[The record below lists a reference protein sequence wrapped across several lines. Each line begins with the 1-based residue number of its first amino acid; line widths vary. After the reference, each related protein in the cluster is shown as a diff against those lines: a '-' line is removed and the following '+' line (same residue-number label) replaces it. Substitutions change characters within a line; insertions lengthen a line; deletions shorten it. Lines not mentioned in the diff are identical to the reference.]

1 MDKQIAVYSY
11 NGIYLA
17 IKKENTDTWYN
28 MDETWEDIMPKSKK
42 SVIRDHISYNPTHR
56 KMSRPRKSLET

>member
-42 SVIRDHISYNPTHR
+42 SVIRDHIIQEISQIG
-56 KMSRPRKSLET
+56 KSLESAN